1 MLQIDGIC
9 AGYGD
14 LKVLY
19 DVSMR
24 VETGECV
31 ALVGS
36 NGVGKTTLL
45 NVIGGHVPAT
55 MGKIQWND
63 VSLLE
68 KRPLDRAELGIA
80 HIPQGRGIL
89 GTMSVYDNLLL
100 GGYCKRSKSRRMENM
115 EKTFEIFPKLKERIK
130 QIAGSLSGGEQQM
143 LAIARALI
151 MEPKLLMLDEPSLGL
166 APIVVEEVF
175 RQIQKIRDTG
185 VSILIIEQNL
195 MAALSVAQRGYVM
208 EQGRIALTGSSEE
221 LRGNQQIKKAYLGI

>member
-1 MLQIDGIC
+1 
-9 AGYGD
+9 
-14 LKVLY
+14 
-19 DVSMR
+19 
-24 VETGECV
+24 
-31 ALVGS
+31 
-36 NGVGKTTLL
+36 
-45 NVIGGHVPAT
+45 
-55 MGKIQWND
+55 
-63 VSLLE
+63 
-68 KRPLDRAELGIA
+68 
-80 HIPQGRGIL
+80 
-89 GTMSVYDNLLL
+89 
-100 GGYCKRSKSRRMENM
+100 MENM

-195 MAALSVAQRGYVM
+195 MVALSVAQRGYVM

>member
-1 MLQIDGIC
+1 
-9 AGYGD
+9 
-14 LKVLY
+14 
-19 DVSMR
+19 
-24 VETGECV
+24 
-31 ALVGS
+31 
-36 NGVGKTTLL
+36 
-45 NVIGGHVPAT
+45 
-55 MGKIQWND
+55 
-63 VSLLE
+63 
-68 KRPLDRAELGIA
+68 
-80 HIPQGRGIL
+80 
-89 GTMSVYDNLLL
+89 
-100 GGYCKRSKSRRMENM
+100 MENM

-175 RQIQKIRDTG
+175 RQIRKIRDTG

-208 EQGRIALTGSSEE
+208 EQGRITLTGSSEE